1 MKNLASLTG
10 FNPNIMT
17 VVRPWIQDIQGGPKK

>member
-10 FNPNIMT
+10 FKFDLMNTVAFLGNPIA
-17 VVRPWIQDIQGGPKK
+17 G